1 MAEQDLTLKIKAVDE
16 ATKTLKDI
24 EKGIDKVEDATDKA
38 TKATDKNTKATKKN
52 AAEQKK
58 QSVSFT
64 DLAGK
69 AAGAAAAIGAIASVL
84 SKANK
89 EFGEQNKLNQ
99 NLSRALQNMGLNASA
114 ATTQLNLLNNQFDA
128 LSRTTNFDDEVL
140 SQNFTKL
147 LNVTGDLTKAQ
158 EGLQVSMDLSAMSGK
173 SLEDTSQKILKAY
186 NGEYMELVELG
197 VITKEQATN
206 FQNMANKGEATAQVM
221 DILSG
226 KTKDLSKN
234 LTENE
239 KAVREFNSDL
249 DYLWETMGEASN
261 TIIPRATQVL
271 GDFIAVFRSD
281 QEGKSILRIFADDMK
296 EVANQWERLTDTST
310 GDTFGPIMN
319 HLEARMKVVTDFFGV
334 TEDIPVTTRGF
345 IPNANTQPDINWDPE
360 STFKN
365 KQARKGTSKG
375 SSSSSSGG
383 PRDTRTELEKAV
395 AEMDAFQESIED
407 RISSTDELYQEML
420 DKKFQEQEIAREQG
434 RIERENIIKLHDLR
448 EKQRENDI
456 KHQNWLK
463 QQEEA
468 RMASMV
474 ANINQVSGLLQQ
486 GLSAIGG
493 ENASGLSQ
501 IVGGAAQG
509 VASYFSGNPMG
520 MVSGALSMAGGISSL
535 FGQGDA
541 ARLEEERRKREEE
554 QRKAFEAA
562 KRERV
567 EFQKSLQSAIVDAL
581 RESRDNLAV
590 TYIINQ
596 SGNYLGNDN
605 ASLRQVQSALAGTG
619 RLERNRT

>member
-16 ATKTLKDI
+16 ASKTLKDVKGQT
-24 EKGIDKVEDATDKA
+24 EKLTKEVDKA
-38 TKATDKNTKATKKN
+38 TKATDKNTKASKKN
-52 AAEQKK
+52 AEAQSK
-58 QSVSFT
+58 QGLSFD

-69 AAGAAAAIGAIASVL
+69 AAGAAAAITAIVAVL

-89 EFGEQNKLNQ
+89 EYGEQNKLNQ

-158 EGLQVSMDLSAMSGK
+158 EGLQISMDLSAMSGK

-206 FQNMANKGEATAQVM
+206 FQNMTNKGEATAQVM

-261 TIIPRATQVL
+261 TIIPRATKVL

-334 TEDIPVTTRGF
+334 TEQIPVTTRGF

-360 STFKN
+360 STFKS
-365 KQARKGTSKG
+365 KQARKGQAKSSGSSSKG
-375 SSSSSSGG
+375 SKDS
-383 PRDTRTELEKAV
+383 RTELEKAV
-395 AEMDAFQESIED
+395 AEMDAFQASIED

-420 DKKFQEQEIAREQG
+420 DKKFQEQELAREQG
-434 RIERENIIKLHDLR
+434 RIERENLIKQHELR
-448 EKQRENDI
+448 EKQRENDV
-456 KHQNWLK
+456 KHQAWLR
-463 QQEEA
+463 QQEDA

-474 ANINQVSGLLQQ
+474 ANINQTSGLIQQ
-486 GLSAIGG
+486 GLGMIGG

-509 VASYFSGNPMG
+509 VTSYFSGNPMG

-541 ARLEEERRKREEE
+541 ARLEKEKRQREEE

-605 ASLRQVQSALAGTG
+605 ASLRQVQSALQGTG